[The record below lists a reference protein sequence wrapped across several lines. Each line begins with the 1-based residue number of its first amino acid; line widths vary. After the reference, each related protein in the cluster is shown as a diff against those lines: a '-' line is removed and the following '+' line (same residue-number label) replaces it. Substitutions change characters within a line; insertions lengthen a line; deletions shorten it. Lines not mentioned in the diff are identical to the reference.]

1 VGGESEHKRR
11 AHVRKSEHK
20 RRAHVRESE
29 HNPFVKRSLLPP
41 SLDLTLSLVFYDYD
55 FAIAPKDCSP
65 EKLMLVGS
73 CMYEKVSF
81 QFPPLLLHV

>member
-1 VGGESEHKRR
+1 MWESEHERR

-29 HNPFVKRSLLPP
+29 HNPFVIRSFLPL
-41 SLDLTLSLVFYDYD
+41 SLDITLLVFYDYD
-55 FAIAPKDCSP
+55 FAIAPRDCAQ